1 MVVVMMRKMILA
13 GRRMAV
19 AGRLHS
25 TATRDV
31 EILDHFAHFI

>member
-19 AGRLHS
+19 AGRLLS

-31 EILDHFAHFI
+31 EILDYFAHFI